1 MSKNIFSKNYFSE
14 KCSDGKKFIPKQTKH
29 QVGFFFFKKKNLFWA
44 LKPFIFESC
53 WYFSWKPRILQ
64 LKRLNPR
71 SATNQTVVPLSHATW
86 PESDWL
92 NGSDW
97 DTSI

>member
-1 MSKNIFSKNYFSE
+1 MEKNLNQNKPSIKA
-14 KCSDGKKFIPKQTKH
+14 PLTKSSR
-29 QVGFFFFKKKNLFWA
+29 FFFFFFFFFFFLIFFNFFWA

-53 WYFSWKPRILQ
+53 WYFSRKPRILQ

-71 SATNQTVVPLSHATW
+71 SATNQTVVPLSHATR